1 MKNYK
6 DLVIELCEYYGMDHL
21 YPYENLDIIE
31 MAFKNRLDDSE
42 ADRIVMLGK
51 MNRLNEINRELVTK
65 KKSSSEYEVYEF
77 DENGSHI
84 LCYCEEGNMADV
96 ICRALALADPK
107 GDSYFYSPVPVAGT
121 FVPGGGGYTGYR
133 KLPDGKLDKL
143 TLG

>member
-21 YPYENLDIIE
+21 YPYDNLDAIE
-31 MAFKNRLDDSE
+31 TTFKNRLDDSE

-51 MNRLNEINRELVTK
+51 MNRLSEINKDLITK
-65 KKSSSEYEVYEF
+65 RKSSYEYEVYEF

-84 LCYCEEGNMADV
+84 LCYCEESNMADV

-107 GDSYFYSPVPVAGT
+107 NDPYFYSPVPVAGT